1 MGHCFVRAA
10 AVFAVTLGLS
20 GCLSDAGGAGFVSR
34 LKSPEVGVTANTS
47 EPTKTAFAGTSTK
60 YDSEL
65 NAESSVIN
73 GLVARKSAV
82 PNDSAYDRV
91 TNAVLA
97 ANARSAESELR
108 AARLRAEAASK
119 NWLPTV
125 GPSISLTSLSD
136 VIVNLVVD
144 QVLFDNGRKK
154 GEREYAK
161 ADVEVAAVALAAD
174 TNDRAATALS
184 LYLTA
189 AEGRE
194 KAALSETTLE
204 DMAHFE
210 YIMSE
215 RVRGGV
221 SDMSDLNI
229 IRQKLGEIRA
239 SHTTNREATRSAIAE
254 LNAMSIHPLGDVRG
268 VSSLNVTANSAQPL
282 AVTKAEAEM
291 TREIAAAK
299 VERAGQLPGV
309 NLSGT
314 VGKNGGVA
322 VNAGG
327 ASLGL
332 GTPARLRA
340 IEAAKE
346 TAGRRV
352 AQANEDANRALRKLE
367 SQIAAKTRQAGE
379 AGSLTAQAKN
389 NLDLFQA
396 QYKAGQRQ
404 VMDVVG
410 VYETFARAQ
419 ESEVTL
425 KYEAATLR
433 IEMARILGVLA
444 DGELI

>member
-1 MGHCFVRAA
+1 MGHVFGRAGAVIA
-10 AVFAVTLGLS
+10 ATLGLS
-20 GCLSDAGGAGFVSR
+20 GCLADAGGTGFVSR
-34 LKSPEVGVTANTS
+34 LKSQDVVVGADTS
-47 EPTKTAFAGTSTK
+47 KPTQAAFAGTSTK
-60 YDSEL
+60 YDSDL
-65 NAESSVIN
+65 NAESAVIN
-73 GLVARKSAV
+73 SLVARKSAV
-82 PNDSAYDRV
+82 PNDSAYDKV

-97 ANARSAESELR
+97 ANARASEAELR
-108 AARLRAEAASK
+108 AARLRAEATSK

-161 ADVEVAAVALAAD
+161 ADVEVAAVALSAD
-174 TNDRAATALS
+174 TNDRAASALA
-184 LYLTA
+184 LYLAA

-194 KAALSETTLE
+194 KASLGETTLE

-229 IRQKLGEIRA
+229 IRQKLSEIRA

-268 VSSLNVTANSAQPL
+268 VTALSVDANSAQPL
-282 AVTKAEAEM
+282 AVTKAEAEK
-291 TREIAAAK
+291 TRDVAAAK
-299 VERAGQLPGV
+299 VSRAGQLPGV
-309 NLSGT
+309 NLQGTIGSG
-314 VGKNGGVA
+314 GGVA

-327 ASLGL
+327 ASLGF

-340 IEAAKE
+340 IEAASE
-346 TAGRRV
+346 AAGRRV
-352 AQANEDANRALRKLE
+352 AQANEDSNRTLRKLE

-379 AGSLTAQAKN
+379 AKNLTAQAKN
-389 NLDLFQA
+389 NLDLFQE

-419 ESEVTL
+419 EAEVSL
-425 KYEAATLR
+425 KFEAAKLR
-433 IEMARILGVLA
+433 VEMARVVGVLA

>member
-10 AVFAVTLGLS
+10 ALFAASIGLS
-20 GCLSDAGGAGFVSR
+20 GCLTDAGGAGFVSR
-34 LKSPEVGVTANTS
+34 LKSPDVGVAVET
-47 EPTKTAFAGTSTK
+47 PTPTQTAFASTSTK
-60 YDSEL
+60 YDSAL
-65 NAESSVIN
+65 NAESTVIN
-73 GLVARKSAV
+73 SLVARKSAV
-82 PNDSAYDRV
+82 PSDSAYDQV
-91 TNAVLA
+91 TGAVLA
-97 ANARSAESELR
+97 ANARSAESDLR

-161 ADVEVAAVALAAD
+161 ADVEVAAVALSVD
-174 TNDRAATALS
+174 TNDRAATALG
-184 LYLTA
+184 LYLAA

-254 LNAMSIHPLGDVRG
+254 LNAMSIHPLNDVRG
-268 VSSLNVTANSAQPL
+268 VTALSVSASSAQPL
-282 AVTKAEAEM
+282 GVTKAEAEK
-291 TREIAAAK
+291 TRDIAAAK

-309 NLSGT
+309 NLQGT
-314 VGKNGGVA
+314 VGKNGGIA

-340 IEAAKE
+340 IEVASEA
-346 TAGRRV
+346 AGRRV
-352 AQANEDANRALRKLE
+352 TQAVEDSNRALRKLE
-367 SQIAAKTRQAGE
+367 SQIAAKSRQAGE
-379 AGSLTAQAKN
+379 ASGLTAQAKN

-419 ESEVTL
+419 EAEVSL